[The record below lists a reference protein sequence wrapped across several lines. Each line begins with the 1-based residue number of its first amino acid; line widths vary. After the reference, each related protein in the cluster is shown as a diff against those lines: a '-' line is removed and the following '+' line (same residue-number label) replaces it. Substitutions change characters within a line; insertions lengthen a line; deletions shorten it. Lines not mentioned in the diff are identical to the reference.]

1 MADQFGVKFAVEGL
15 STVKAG
21 FAEVES
27 SARKAGAT
35 VASVGQQAADTTGKV
50 GAGFASARQ
59 VVGSFSTTL
68 SGAAAIASVFA
79 ARNEELK
86 RHLEVVSLALSGAG
100 TAARTA
106 SAAFTAITGVI
117 GIKIAAVAVLAG
129 AVVLMVRNWD
139 EALAIGRTLWT
150 TFASFLGRLWEGMG
164 TALKGLGQVVLGFLT
179 FSWGTFLEGS
189 KNLETG
195 LAQLKTVAIDTG
207 RGIAGLAAAGWDK
220 LLDFFGRAKPPVKEL
235 TATWREFTDAVI
247 ESAAVAE
254 ARRRLAAGASLEE
267 AASASALVRQRL
279 GEKFTNEELMR
290 VLDALT
296 KARQKDAAAGIDWAR
311 IEQTLVN
318 PAAKAA
324 IDLFEK
330 FRHPAEEGMGAA
342 ADTITE
348 NLEEIADAARQA
360 QRVLG
365 VEWPEALTLA
375 RQALRLAKEEGI
387 GLADAL
393 QRLKFNRD
401 FLRELEQVD
410 SLTKRWFD
418 TWEKF
423 KFGAEDLAINE
434 PPRVARGWSD
444 ALESVR
450 QLLPSLQ
457 AAFAELFTDVL
468 SNAKSF
474 GEAILGFFR
483 SVVNS
488 IISLFAQRVAKK
500 VFEFLLPVF
509 GLASGGVVAGGLT
522 PILAAQAGGVVSRP
536 TLAMIGE
543 GRQAEAVVPL
553 PDNRSIPVRFTG
565 ERADS
570 RPVEVTI
577 TNYVVFDRSQ
587 IPTPT
592 PEEIQSV
599 VVADIRKG
607 GPIGQTIRRTVR

>member
-86 RHLEVVSLALSGAG
+86 RHLEVVSLALSGAS

-117 GIKIAAVAVLAG
+117 GIKIAAIAALAG
-129 AVVLMVRNWD
+129 AVVFLVRNWD
-139 EALAIGRTLWT
+139 QALAVGRGLWAN
-150 TFASFLGRLWEGMG
+150 FVAFLGRLWEG
-164 TALKGLGQVVLGFLT
+164 
-179 FSWGTFLEGS
+179 
-189 KNLETG
+189 
-195 LAQLKTVAIDTG
+195 LATTG
-207 RGIAGLAAAGWDK
+207 RGIGEILAGVFTFDWERITRGADQFRTGLGQIGAVAADVGRQVVGLVSAGWER
-220 LLDFFGRAKPPVKEL
+220 LIGFFGSAKAPVKEL
-235 TATWREFTDAVI
+235 TQTWREFTDAII

-254 ARRRLAAGASLEE
+254 ARRRFAAGASLDE
-267 AASASALVRQRL
+267 AAAAAALVRQRL

-290 VLDALT
+290 TLDALQ
-296 KARQKDAAAGIDWAR
+296 KARQKDAQAAIDWAQ
-311 IEQTLVN
+311 IERDQVN

-324 IDLFEK
+324 LELFEK

-342 ADTITE
+342 AGTITE

-592 PEEIQSV
+592 PEEIQAV